1 MKNALIVALAF
12 LAISCGT
19 DSHDLT
25 VKVRVDG
32 LKKGTVYLEQQQ
44 DSTFVVV
51 DSVVVNGNPEFQL
64 HSSLNEP
71 QVLSIKLNKNDN
83 DDRYISF
90 FADKGITEINT
101 TLKNFNFDASI
112 KGSKQQ
118 EVLEEYLL
126 MISKFNN
133 KNLDLIKE
141 HFESEKSNDSIS
153 FDFETQYNTLIK
165 RKYLYTINFAVNHKD
180 SEVSP
185 YLALTEIPNTSVKY
199 LETIYDALNDNI
211 KASLYGKKLK
221 AEIEVRKADSTTV
234 ASDTEDA
241 Q

>member
-1 MKNALIVALAF
+1 MMKNILIVALAF
-12 LAISCGT
+12 LVVSCGKE
-19 DSHDLT
+19 SHDLT
-25 VKVRVDG
+25 VKLHVDG

-44 DSTFVVV
+44 DSAFVVV
-51 DSVVVNGNPEFQL
+51 DSIVINGNPQFEL
-64 HSSLNEP
+64 HSSLSEP
-71 QVLSIKLNKNDN
+71 QVMFIKLNKNDN

-90 FADKGITEINT
+90 FADKGITEIST
-101 TLKNFNFDASI
+101 SLKNFNYDAKI

-118 EVLEEYLL
+118 DILEEYLL
-126 MISKFNN
+126 MMSKFNN

-141 HFESEKSNDSIS
+141 QLESQKDNDSLN
-153 FDFETQYNTLIK
+153 FDFEAQYNTLVK

-185 YLALTEIPNTSVKY
+185 YLAVAEIPNTSVKY

-211 KASLYGKKLK
+211 KTSLYGKKLK
-221 AEIEVRKADSTTV
+221 AEIEVRKTKGDTVST
-234 ASDTEDA
+234 EEA